1 MLEGE
6 AVTRVRSVLQAGDR
20 EDRPVGVRGV
30 RVREPTAHVA
40 RGLRVTSRVGL
51 PPLRRLVRSDVIAR
65 ARQTS
70 VSRHPAADV
79 LFALTLA

>member
-1 MLEGE
+1 M
-6 AVTRVRSVLQAGDR
+6 LQAGDR
-20 EDRPVGVRGV
+20 EDRPVRVRGV
-30 RVREPTAHVA
+30 RIREPTAHVA
-40 RGLRVTSRVGL
+40 RGLRVTTRVGL
-51 PPLRRLVRSDVIAR
+51 PPLRRLVRPDVIAR